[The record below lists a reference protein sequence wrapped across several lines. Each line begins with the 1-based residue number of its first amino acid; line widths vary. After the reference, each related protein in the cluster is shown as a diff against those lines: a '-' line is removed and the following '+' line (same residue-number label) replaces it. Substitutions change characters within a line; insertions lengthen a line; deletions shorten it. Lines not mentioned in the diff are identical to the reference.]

1 MDCFSCVTPSKH
13 ALAVRFVKEH
23 QCAPLLYIE
32 LSLTYNEK
40 IRKDLTGKIRKDI
53 HPLLF
58 TLDHYYREKMLSY
71 QLLPLASTVS
81 SIVSS

>member
-1 MDCFSCVTPSKH
+1 MPHSYTFK
-13 ALAVRFVKEH
+13 
-23 QCAPLLYIE
+23 
-32 LSLTYNEK
+32 LSLTYKEK
-40 IRKDLTGKIRKDI
+40 VRKDLTGKIRKDI

-81 SIVSS
+81 SIDASRF